1 MSENRANKGFTLIE
15 ILIVIF
21 IIGLLASV
29 VLVGLGSFRQRG
41 RDTRRVAD
49 LRSVQNGL
57 ELYYSKNG
65 SYPQINNWAGLQS
78 ELVNSGIGIENI
90 PNDPDKRAVYE
101 YAGDGQSYVLK
112 AVLEDKNNSV
122 LREDIDSLQFGSVDC
137 GPASE
142 DDRYYCV
149 KF

>member
-1 MSENRANKGFTLIE
+1 MSKKLGFTLIE
-15 ILIVIF
+15 VLIVIF

-29 VLVGLGSFRQRG
+29 ILVGLGAFRQRG
-41 RDTRRVAD
+41 RDTRRIAD

-57 ELYYSKNG
+57 ELYYSKTG
-65 SYPQINNWAGLQS
+65 YYPPPSDWSGVQN
-78 ELVNSGIGIENI
+78 ELVNAGIGIENI
-90 PNDPDKRAVYE
+90 PSDPDRAHSYE
-101 YAGDGQSYVLK
+101 YASDGQSYVLK

-122 LREDIDSLQFGSVDC
+122 LREDVDGMQFNSVDC

-142 DDRYYCV
+142 DDRFYCI

>member
-1 MSENRANKGFTLIE
+1 MEKKSGFTLIE
-15 ILIVIF
+15 VLIVIF

-29 VLVGLGSFRQRG
+29 VLVGLGAFRQRG
-41 RDTRRVAD
+41 RDTRRIAD

-65 SYPQINNWAGLQS
+65 YYPQTANWSGLETEIINA
-78 ELVNSGIGIENI
+78 GIGIENI
-90 PNDPDKRAVYE
+90 PNDPDKTANYE
-101 YAGDGQSYVLK
+101 YASDGQSYVLK
-112 AVLEDKNNSV
+112 STLEDKNNSV
-122 LREDIDSLQFGSVDC
+122 LREDIDGMQFSTVDC

-142 DDRYYCV
+142 DDRFYCI